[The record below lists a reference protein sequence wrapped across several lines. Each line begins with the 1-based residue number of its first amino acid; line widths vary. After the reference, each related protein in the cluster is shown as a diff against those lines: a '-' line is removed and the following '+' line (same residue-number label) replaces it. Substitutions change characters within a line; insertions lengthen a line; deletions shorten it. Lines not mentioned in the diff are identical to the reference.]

1 MRHGRDEAWDGE
13 HRDERSMGGMRSMRG
28 MSHGRDEREEAWEG

>member
-1 MRHGRDEAWDGE
+1 MGGRRHGRNEAWDKE

-28 MSHGRDEREEAWEG
+28 MSHERDEAWEG